1 MNPDLQGLNLVE
13 LIDLLE
19 PAPEPAPIS
28 MMPQTIGWIWLGL
41 ALALLVGWLTRRAI
55 KHRHANAYRR
65 AALGALAGAGDDP
78 ACVAE
83 ILRRTALTGFPRGDV
98 AGLTGKDWLRFLDQT
113 MGGDRFS
120 NGPGRIVA
128 QAPYR
133 PVPASPA
140 LTQLARDWIVTHKPP
155 KQEV

>member
-28 MMPQTIGWIWLGL
+28 MMPQTVGWVWFGL
-41 ALALLVGWLTRRAI
+41 ALALLVGWLIRRAI
-55 KHRHANAYRR
+55 QHRQANAYRR
-65 AALGALAGAGDDP
+65 AALGALAKAEDDP
-78 ACVAE
+78 ACIAD
-83 ILRRTALTGFPRGDV
+83 ILRRTALSGFPRGEV
-98 AGLTGKDWLRFLDQT
+98 AGLTGKDWLHFLDQT
-113 MGGDRFS
+113 MGDDRFS
-120 NGPGRIVA
+120 NGPGRIVP

-133 PVPASPA
+133 PAPTSPE
-140 LTQLARDWIVTHKPP
+140 LTRLAHDWIVTHKQP

>member
-1 MNPDLQGLNLVE
+1 MNPELQGLNLVE

-28 MMPQTIGWIWLGL
+28 MMPQTVGWIWLGL
-41 ALALLVGWLTRRAI
+41 ALTLLVGWLIRRAV
-55 KHRHANAYRR
+55 KHRQANAYRR
-65 AALGALAGAGDDP
+65 AALGALAEAGDDP
-78 ACVAE
+78 ACVAD
-83 ILRRTALTGFPRGDV
+83 ILRRTALSGFPRGEV

-120 NGPGRIVA
+120 NGPGRVVA

-133 PVPASPA
+133 PVPASPE
-140 LTQLARDWIVTHKPP
+140 LTQLARDWIATHKQP
-155 KQEV
+155 KQEA